1 MSAPTGI
8 RPDRPSPA
16 GSDRP
21 ISARVDLPPEL
32 DPRGRRVPAVR
43 SRGPGRR
50 PPTRISRI
58 LRRLLVVVA
67 ALAAVAVL
75 VASASGY
82 ALLTWSSRS
91 IERVD
96 AFAGLTDRPPPSAAG
111 SQTFLLV
118 GSDGRTGMSESDM
131 RRLHVGTRA
140 TAAGRR
146 ADTMLMVH
154 VSARHGTVDVVSLP
168 RDSYVT
174 IPAHRSSDG
183 DRGQLV
189 PERRNKLNAAYAFGG
204 PRLAVATVE
213 RSTGVRIDHYV
224 EVDFLGFVRLVD
236 AVGGVDVCS
245 PTRLRDRKAGL
256 RLPAGVSHVDG
267 ETALAY
273 VRARHLDARADLGR
287 VERQQKFLAAMV
299 DRATSRDVLLDP
311 RALVRLLDA
320 ALSAV
325 RADPGLTEDELV
337 RLGTRLRHASGS
349 DIRFRT
355 VPIANPSYRT
365 PQAGAVALWD
375 RGAAGEL
382 FTAMREDT
390 ARPHRPDATA
400 RATVPPAQVRVQVYN
415 GAGTVGLGARATA
428 DLAAR
433 GFETAGPALNWSRTG
448 LTRTVVRFDT
458 RYTESIKTVA
468 AALPGARLEAV
479 AGLGRTMQVVLGSS
493 YDGARA
499 VRVTAP
505 AQGGTSV
512 RTADDHVCS

>member
-1 MSAPTGI
+1 M
-8 RPDRPSPA
+8 PSPSGVQA
-16 GSDRP
+16 P
-21 ISARVDLPPEL
+21 LPPQL
-32 DPRGRRVPAVR
+32 DPRGRTRFTRAPR
-43 SRGPGRR
+43 TGRR

-58 LRRLLVVVA
+58 SRRLLVVVA
-67 ALAAVAVL
+67 AVAAGAVL
-75 VASASGY
+75 VGSASGY
-82 ALLTWSSRS
+82 ALLSWSTRS

-96 AFAGLTDRPPPSAAG
+96 AFAGLTERPPASAAG
-111 SQTFLLV
+111 STTFLLV
-118 GSDGRTGMSESDM
+118 GSDGRTGMSQADM
-131 RRLHVGTRA
+131 KRLHVGTAA

-154 VSARHGTVDVVSLP
+154 ISARHGTVDVVSLP

-174 IPAHRSSDG
+174 IPAHTSTAG
-183 DRGQLV
+183 DEV
-189 PERRNKLNAAYAFGG
+189 PERRNKLNAAYAYGG

-213 RSTGVRIDHYV
+213 RSTGVRIDHYL

-267 ETALAY
+267 ETGLAY

-287 VERQQKFLAAMV
+287 VERQQRFLAAMV

-311 RALVRLLDA
+311 RALVRFLDA
-320 ALSAV
+320 ALAAV
-325 RADPGLTEDELV
+325 RADPGLSEDELV
-337 RLGTRLRHASGS
+337 RLGTRLRHVSGG

-355 VPIANPSYRT
+355 VPVANPSYRARG
-365 PQAGAVALWD
+365 AGSVALWD
-375 RGAAGEL
+375 ADAAANL

-390 ARPHRPDATA
+390 ARPHAGGGHGGAGRP
-400 RATVPPAQVRVQVYN
+400 TVVPASIRLQVYN
-415 GAGTVGLGARATA
+415 GTGTAGLGSLATA

-433 GFETAGPALNWSRTG
+433 GFQTAGQAQNWSRNDVA
-448 LTRTVVRFDT
+448 RTTIRFDT

-468 AALPGARLEAV
+468 AALPGSRLVAV
-479 AGLGRTMQVVLGSS
+479 AGLGRTMEVVVGTS
-493 YDGARA
+493 YDGAKA

-505 AQGGTSV
+505 TSGQTDV
-512 RTADDHVCS
+512 RTAGDHVCS